1 VAVSPLRYV
10 ALGDS
15 YTIGTGVAEGERWPN
30 QLVDRLGPDRVAIA
44 ANLAANGFGASDVLA
59 AQVPRLKALAPQY
72 VSILI
77 GVNDVV
83 RGVGLATYRR
93 DAARILD
100 EVVAL
105 VGLTRLVV
113 VATPDYTLTPAGA
126 EYGDPRRQAARID
139 AVNAVM
145 AALAEERGVALVDI
159 VQASRRAA
167 ADPSLVAPDRL
178 HPSAAQ
184 YALWVDEIEPVVRAL
199 GEVDPARPGGVSGPT
214 RTTR

>member
-1 VAVSPLRYV
+1 VAVSPLRDV
-10 ALGDS
+10 APGDS

-30 QLVDRLGPDRVAIA
+30 QLVARLGRDRVAIA
-44 ANLAANGFGASDVLA
+44 ANLAANGFGTSDVLA
-59 AQVPRLKALAPQY
+59 AQVPRLKALAPQF

-83 RGVGLATYRR
+83 RGVDLATYRR
-93 DAARILD
+93 DAARLLD
-100 EVVAL
+100 EVVGL
-105 VGLTRLVV
+105 VGPTRLVV
-113 VATPDYTLTPAGA
+113 VATPDYTVTPAGA
-126 EYGDPRRQAARID
+126 DYGDPRRQAARID

-145 AALAEERGVALVDI
+145 AALAEERGVAFVDI

-167 ADPSLVAPDRL
+167 ADHSLVARDGL

-199 GEVDPARPGGVSGPT
+199 GEVDPTRPGGGSGPT